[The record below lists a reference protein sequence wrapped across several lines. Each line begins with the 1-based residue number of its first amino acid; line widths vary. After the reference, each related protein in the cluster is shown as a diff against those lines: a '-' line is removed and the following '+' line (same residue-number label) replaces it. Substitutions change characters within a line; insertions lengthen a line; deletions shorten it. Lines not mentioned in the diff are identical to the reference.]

1 MADNNDELPKSV
13 DDKGASQAKQS
24 NTDGGD
30 DTNNDTSQ
38 LDGETKDAAA
48 APDADNENEP
58 VKRRSIGEKSE
69 DAAADDE
76 PMPTLPLK
84 KARTAYFIF
93 ADEKREMLKEQVRIP
108 RCFDELPI
116 SKNLMM
122 LCFYISMNQHKG
134 EGVAALA
141 RATGELWSA
150 LDATQRKVY
159 ETQAAEERDRVSR
172 DMQRLKDAGLWP
184 EAVSGEG
191 GGETNDDGLILPVAR
206 IRKICKLDPDVKGMS
221 KESTMLIAKAT
232 ELFCVKLGNECVTMA
247 QMQNRRK
254 LLPEDVVEVCS
265 MKERF
270 MFLKDDL
277 KDLAKEQ
284 LQERK
289 EKEKEEGKPG
299 AKSSNHDDGKATSSL
314 FNYFSKS

>member
-1 MADNNDELPKSV
+1 LLNFL
-13 DDKGASQAKQS
+13 
-24 NTDGGD
+24 
-30 DTNNDTSQ
+30 
-38 LDGETKDAAA
+38 L
-48 APDADNENEP
+48 
-58 VKRRSIGEKSE
+58 SI
-69 DAAADDE
+69 A
-76 PMPTLPLK
+76 L
-84 KARTAYFIF
+84 
-93 ADEKREMLKEQVRIP
+93 
-108 RCFDELPI
+108 
-116 SKNLMM
+116 
-122 LCFYISMNQHKG
+122 QHKG
-134 EGVAALA
+134 EGVAVLA

-150 LDATQRKVY
+150 LDPTQRKPY
-159 ETQAAEERDRVSR
+159 EVKAAEEREKLSR

-184 EAVSGEG
+184 ETISGVGTEG
-191 GGETNDDGLILPVAR
+191 EAGDEDLILPVAR

-284 LQERK
+284 IKERR
-289 EKEKEEGKPG
+289 EKEREEGKPG
-299 AKSSNHDDGKATSSL
+299 GATSKPVDGKASVSL
-314 FNYFSKS
+314 LSYFSKA

>member
-1 MADNNDELPKSV
+1 M
-13 DDKGASQAKQS
+13 
-24 NTDGGD
+24 
-30 DTNNDTSQ
+30 
-38 LDGETKDAAA
+38 
-48 APDADNENEP
+48 
-58 VKRRSIGEKSE
+58 
-69 DAAADDE
+69 
-76 PMPTLPLK
+76 
-84 KARTAYFIF
+84 Y
-93 ADEKREMLKEQVRIP
+93 
-108 RCFDELPI
+108 C
-116 SKNLMM
+116 
-122 LCFYISMNQHKG
+122 NQHKG

-150 LDATQRKVY
+150 LDASQRKVY
-159 ETQAAEERDRVSR
+159 ETQAAEEREKISR

-184 EAVSGEG
+184 DAANSGAGEG
-191 GGETNDDGLILPVAR
+191 ESNDDGLILPVAR

-232 ELFCVKLGNECVTMA
+232 ELFCAKLGNECVTMA

-289 EKEKEEGKPG
+289 EKEKE
-299 AKSSNHDDGKATSSL
+299 DGKVGGKSGNQDDAKASVSL
-314 FNYFSKS
+314 LNYFSKSS

>member
-1 MADNNDELPKSV
+1 MPAQESTKPSTKFTTDSVSETKMSKVAEHHAANDGDGAINDTIMDQVHRLKEPLSGNGESKDEPTAGGDTSMNTSNKRLFKDGNKPNDES
-13 DDKGASQAKQS
+13 
-24 NTDGGD
+24 
-30 DTNNDTSQ
+30 
-38 LDGETKDAAA
+38 
-48 APDADNENEP
+48 
-58 VKRRSIGEKSE
+58 
-69 DAAADDE
+69 E

-93 ADEKREMLKEQVRIP
+93 ADEKREELKQV
-108 RCFDELPI
+108 
-116 SKNLMM
+116 
-122 LCFYISMNQHKG
+122 HKG

-150 LDATQRKVY
+150 LDPTQRKVY
-159 ETQAAEERDRVSR
+159 ELKAAEEREKLSR

-184 EAVSGEG
+184 EAISGNGAEG
-191 GGETNDDGLILPVAR
+191 EAGDEDLILPVAR

-232 ELFCVKLGNECVTMA
+232 ELFCIKLGNECVTMA

-265 MKERF
+265 LKERF

-284 LQERK
+284 IKERR
-289 EKEKEEGKPG
+289 EKEKEEGKSGGKTNKP
-299 AKSSNHDDGKATSSL
+299 DDGKSSVSL
-314 FNYFSKS
+314 LSYFSK